1 MPEAGN
7 YRDEARRCRAMAR
20 AAKTVQIARRWHEL
34 ADEYE
39 LLAVAPERSGR
50 PPVAHA
56 PMQMQPMQQQ
66 QSKAK
71 DAK

>member
-1 MPEAGN
+1 
-7 YRDEARRCRAMAR
+7 MAR
-20 AAKTVQIARRWHEL
+20 AARTVQIARRWHEL

-39 LLAVAPERSGR
+39 MLAVALERSGR
-50 PPVAHA
+50 TPAAHT

>member
-1 MPEAGN
+1 
-7 YRDEARRCRAMAR
+7 MAR
-20 AAKTVQIARRWHEL
+20 AARTVQIARRWHEL

-39 LLAVAPERSGR
+39 LLAVALERSGR
-50 PPVAHA
+50 TPVPHT

>member
-1 MPEAGN
+1 
-7 YRDEARRCRAMAR
+7 MAR
-20 AAKTVQIARRWHEL
+20 TAKTVEVARRWHEL

-39 LLAVAPERSGR
+39 QLAVALERNGR
-50 PPVAHA
+50 PPVPHT
-56 PMQMQPMQQQ
+56 PTQQQPMQQQ